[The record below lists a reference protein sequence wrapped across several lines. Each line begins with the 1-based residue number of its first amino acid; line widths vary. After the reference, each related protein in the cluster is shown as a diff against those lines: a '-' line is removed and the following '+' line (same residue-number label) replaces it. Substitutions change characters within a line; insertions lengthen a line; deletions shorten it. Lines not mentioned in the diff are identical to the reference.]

1 MFLGCLIH
9 PVGGYGPALPPYDSA
24 APVEGFLTGYQTMD
38 TIAALNFGIV
48 IVMNIRALGVT
59 EEKGRSSAAPSGQA
73 EWRRCCSCQST
84 PCWPIS
90 GRCPAVPFP
99 GTTNGAATMT
109 NLVGA
114 IFGPWG
120 RAILAAVFVIACFN
134 TCVGLL
140 SSCSTYFHTLLPR
153 FPASAWAAFFAL
165 LSMVIANAGLDQ
177 ILEFSV
183 PVLNILYPPAIVLIL
198 LSFLPERLQRLRVI
212 YPAGILFTGAAS
224 ILYTVQ
230 GLGAAV
236 PVLDG
241 VLSAV
246 PLAEVGLGWVLPAL
260 AGVLLGA
267 VLSLQRES
275 KEVR

>member
-1 MFLGCLIH
+1 M
-9 PVGGYGPALPPYDSA
+9 
-24 APVEGFLTGYQTMD
+24 
-38 TIAALNFGIV
+38 
-48 IVMNIRALGVT
+48 
-59 EEKGRSSAAPSGQA
+59 
-73 EWRRCCSCQST
+73 
-84 PCWPIS
+84 
-90 GRCPAVPFP
+90 
-99 GTTNGAATMT
+99 
-109 NLVGA
+109 
-114 IFGPWG
+114 
-120 RAILAAVFVIACFN
+120 IACFN

-198 LSFLPERLQRLRVI
+198 LSFLPERLQRLRAI